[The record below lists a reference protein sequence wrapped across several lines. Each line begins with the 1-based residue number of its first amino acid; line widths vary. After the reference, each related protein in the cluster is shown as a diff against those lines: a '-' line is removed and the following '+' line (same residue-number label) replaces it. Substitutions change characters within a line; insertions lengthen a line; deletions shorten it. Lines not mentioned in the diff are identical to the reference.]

1 MAHAELIDWDAV
13 TTVVMQQEHEAM
25 MARAA
30 QCRRDNEVIVAF
42 GQWLN
47 EATWGRATGPFV
59 FPPTMTPDEIRD
71 YCMDYM
77 DPELHTWSE
86 LLHQIGRTLSA
97 QGHGIDACQNERER
111 AGWEEASADADQDD
125 AQRHR
130 PAAALF
136 NNFNATN
143 TCRRGGDNHGDEHC
157 DERSPQPTW

>member
-86 LLHQIGRTLSA
+86 LLHQIGRRLSA
-97 QGHGIDACQNERER
+97 QGHPVEACQNDRER
-111 AGWEEASADADQDD
+111 AGWMEAEQDADQDERDGFPCDFFDPEQLAD
-125 AQRHR
+125 AEQHVRDVADR
-130 PAAALF
+130 ALRVYQY
-136 NNFNATN
+136 A
-143 TCRRGGDNHGDEHC
+143 
-157 DERSPQPTW
+157 